1 MVSEESLAFVDLMR
15 KDDMD
20 RRASN
25 VRPQTN
31 PDERGEQD
39 QGSVTEEAKSESTSE
54 TGESAESNADLF
66 QQEQEVITT
75 PAVPVSEVALGAEP
89 LQASISDSEQA
100 AAAEIFQQEG
110 GQPEPASLFTEPGP
124 DAGPNQ
130 SQVESGADA
139 NAEGSATESGND
151 ADPTTGN
158 AAPEI
163 SAEAVEL
170 FQENGNLTPDPI
182 PESQVDP
189 AGEAEAAPAMFTEP
203 SEAQQNA
210 AASEAGPDPASESAT
225 SEPGASAE
233 PPEIFT
239 SAGQEAAPNSRL
251 QDEGVRVTE
260 ISNLS
265 GETTMLVPED
275 MTDFGSM
282 LQRFDG
288 NYRTPDLPVGDDIEF
303 PEIQEEPAGEE
314 PQSTAEFAEG
324 MMAGFTQDLL
334 RFERRG
340 T

>member
-20 RRASN
+20 RRASM
-25 VRPQTN
+25 VRQQTN
-31 PDERGEQD
+31 ADERGEQD
-39 QGSVTEEAKSESTSE
+39 QGSVTEEAKTESESAS
-54 TGESAESNADLF
+54 GESAESNADLF
-66 QQEQEVITT
+66 QQEQEIITT

-100 AAAEIFQQEG
+100 TAAEIFQQEG
-110 GQPEPASLFTEPGP
+110 GQSEPASLFTELGF
-124 DAGPNQ
+124 DADLNQ
-130 SQVESGADA
+130 SQTESGADA
-139 NAEGSATESGND
+139 NAESSAAESGED

-158 AAPEI
+158 TAPAI
-163 SAEAVEL
+163 SAEAIEL
-170 FQENGNLTPDPI
+170 FQDNGNLTPDPI
-182 PESQVDP
+182 PEPQVDP
-189 AGEAEAAPAMFTEP
+189 AGEAESVPAMFTEP
-203 SEAQQNA
+203 FEAEQNA
-210 AASEAGPDPASESAT
+210 AASEAGPESASESAT
-225 SEPGASAE
+225 SEPGDNTE

-251 QDEGVRVTE
+251 EEEGVRVTE
-260 ISNLS
+260 IPNLS
-265 GETTMLVPED
+265 GETTMLVPEGMD
-275 MTDFGSM
+275 DFDSM
-282 LQRFDG
+282 LKRFDG